1 MEFFYFNTQ
10 LNPIPIRGVA
20 PHFCF
25 GKRGGGG
32 GGGGGGGKFWGE
44 LKKIFWGCYRD

>member
-32 GGGGGGGKFWGE
+32 GGGGENVGWGNFFGSI
-44 LKKIFWGCYRD
+44 LKDF

>member
-25 GKRGGGG
+25 GKREGGENVG
-32 GGGGGGGKFWGE
+32 WGIFFGSI
-44 LKKIFWGCYRD
+44 LKDF